1 MNDKFRSMI
10 ILLLTTVLLS
20 GCTEINEPIT
30 KDSTGVWNELIVY
43 PLSWL
48 MVETAQ
54 FFGEPLGYG
63 LSIILITVLIR
74 LAILPLM
81 IKQIKSTKAMQVIQ
95 PELAKL
101 QEKYK
106 SKDAI
111 TRQKLQQERLLL
123 MEKYNINPMA
133 GCLPLFIQM
142 PILLGFYQAIMR
154 TEELKGNSFI
164 WFELASPDPYFLLP
178 ILAGVSTFIQQKV
191 MTKGQEGNP
200 QIVMMLWLMPV
211 MIIIFSL
218 YLPSAL
224 PLYWIVGNI
233 FSIIQSYFIQTPE
246 ITNITTQPAV
256 AGRTGGRKK

>member
-1 MNDKFRSMI
+1 
-10 ILLLTTVLLS
+10 
-20 GCTEINEPIT
+20 
-30 KDSTGVWNELIVY
+30 
-43 PLSWL
+43 
-48 MVETAQ
+48 
-54 FFGEPLGYG
+54 
-63 LSIILITVLIR
+63 
-74 LAILPLM
+74 
-81 IKQIKSTKAMQVIQ
+81 MQVIQ

-111 TRQKLQQERLLL
+111 TRQRLQQERLLL

-154 TEELKGNSFI
+154 TEELKGNSFL